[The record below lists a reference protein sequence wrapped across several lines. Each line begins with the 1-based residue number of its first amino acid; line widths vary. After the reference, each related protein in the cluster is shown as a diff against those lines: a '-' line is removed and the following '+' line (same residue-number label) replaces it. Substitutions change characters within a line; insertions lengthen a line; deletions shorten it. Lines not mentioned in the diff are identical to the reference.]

1 MSNNLVH
8 YTGYIPSHYTS
19 DASLVEYQI
28 QQLSQNA
35 TEYGTSYILDGI
47 LLYNL
52 GKGVT
57 QPNPFP
63 IYTPPQTPQ
72 FTLSPGIIYSE
83 QIIDTKT
90 IPTEQIL
97 GVGQGMAL
105 RLFTDISSHPYGD
118 INVTELRN
126 RVDFSIDE
134 NDDLNISS
142 LPGKTFPESDI
153 SNILLEGKKIVTM
166 IFNVFD
172 ASGWLKQGEK
182 VNLNFIREVSGQG
195 FTIDDNTIFDISG
208 TTSLSVAATTADLSN
223 GTPITNL
230 SYPDDYSIEIS
241 NNNLNLKLLD
251 SSYNNYYVKNFS
263 FNVVDI
269 SNINYL
275 MSKTD
280 LNFYIQPATVYNL
293 TNNSSFNFIVDYSN
307 NNSDSD
313 NSKYI
318 QVNDQSFVT
327 IGNISIYNY
336 SIQNNH
342 LGPVGGYFN
351 INQINQIEFKNH
363 NNLISLTSNPYKI
376 GKILRV

>member
-1 MSNNLVH
+1 MSEFKNIIKIKKDYFKNQSNFFQA
-8 YTGYIPSHYTS
+8 YPSEILR
-19 DASLVEYQI
+19 ASQI
-28 QQLSQNA
+28 VAGSS
-35 TEYGTSYILDGI
+35 TDIYSF
-47 LLYNL
+47 YNEL
-52 GKGVT
+52 
-57 QPNPFP
+57 
-63 IYTPPQTPQ
+63 PQ

-83 QIIDTKT
+83 QIIDTQT
-90 IPTEQIL
+90 IPTQQIL

-105 RLFTDISSHPYGD
+105 RLLTGDQLHPYGD

-153 SNILLEGKKIVTM
+153 SNISLEGKKIVTM
-166 IFNVFD
+166 IFNLFD
-172 ASGWLKQGEK
+172 ASGWLEQPEQVK
-182 VNLNFIREVSGQG
+182 LNFIRDISVNGKII
-195 FTIDDNTIFDISG
+195 TIHDNTIFDISG
-208 TTSLSVAATTADLSN
+208 TTSLSVAATPADLSN

-251 SSYNNYYVKNFS
+251 SSYNSYYVKNFS
-263 FNVVDI
+263 FNLVDS
-269 SNINYL
+269 SNINHL

-293 TNNSSFNFIVDYSN
+293 TNDSSFNFIVDYSN
-307 NNSDSD
+307 NNSDNN

-336 SIQNNH
+336 SLQNNH

-351 INQINQIEFKNH
+351 INQIEFEND

>member
-1 MSNNLVH
+1 MPFDNKNILKINKK
-8 YTGYIPSHYTS
+8 YLNKYYNGN
-19 DASLVEYQI
+19 Q
-28 QQLSQNA
+28 
-35 TEYGTSYILDGI
+35 TEYFQNETFQILRSRRIFNKNLIEQTSAVDYYQYFDEL
-47 LLYNL
+47 
-52 GKGVT
+52 
-57 QPNPFP
+57 
-63 IYTPPQTPQ
+63 PQ

-83 QIIDTKT
+83 QIIDTQT
-90 IPTEQIL
+90 IPTQQIL

-105 RLFTDISSHPYGD
+105 RLLTGDQLHPYGD

-126 RVDFSIDE
+126 RVNFSIDE

-142 LPGKTFPESDI
+142 IPGTTFPQSDI
-153 SNILLEGKKIVTM
+153 SNIPLEGKKIVTM

-195 FTIDDNTIFDISG
+195 FNIDDNTIFDISG
-208 TTSLSVAATTADLSN
+208 TTSLSVAETLADLSN
-223 GTPITNL
+223 GTRIKQL

-263 FNVVDI
+263 FNLFDS
-269 SNINYL
+269 SNINHL
-275 MSKTD
+275 MLKTD

-293 TNNSSFNFIVDYSN
+293 TNDSSFNFIVDYSN

-336 SIQNNH
+336 SLQNNH

-351 INQINQIEFKNH
+351 INQIEFEND

>member
-83 QIIDTKT
+83 QIIDTQT
-90 IPTEQIL
+90 IPTEQVL
-97 GVGQGMAL
+97 GVSQGLVL
-105 RLFTDISSHPYGD
+105 RLLTDISSHPYGD

-126 RVDFSIDE
+126 RVNFSIDE
-134 NDDLNISS
+134 NDNLNISCIS
-142 LPGKTFPESDI
+142 GSTFPQSDI
-153 SNILLEGKKIVTM
+153 SDIPLEGKKIVTM

-172 ASGWLKQGEK
+172 VSGWLKQGEK
-182 VNLNFIREVSGQG
+182 INLNFIREVSGQEFSINN
-195 FTIDDNTIFDISG
+195 FTNFDISG
-208 TTSLSVAATTADLSN
+208 TQFLSLAQTITDLSN
-223 GTPITNL
+223 STNIIDL
-230 SYPDDYSIEIS
+230 SNDHYSIEIS
-241 NNNLNLKLLD
+241 NNNLNSKLLD

-275 MSKTD
+275 MSNND
-280 LNFYIQPATVYNL
+280 LNFYINPATVYDL
-293 TNNSSFNFIVDYSN
+293 SSNSEFNFMIDYSN
-307 NNSDSD
+307 SNSNIDSSNYIELSYNNF
-313 NSKYI
+313 I
-318 QVNDQSFVT
+318 T
-327 IGNISIYNY
+327 IGNIFIYNY
-336 SIQNNH
+336 LLQNNY

-351 INQINQIEFKNH
+351 INQIKFNYLD
-363 NNLISLTSNPYKI
+363 NLVSLTPNNYKI
-376 GKILRV
+376 GKIFRV